1 MRFAE
6 PSTGGEA
13 YIPLGQSKRPSATA
27 VLEDVAQRFGY
38 TLTANGVT
46 GPMRMDARPAGG
58 VQVVVVKEQAGP
70 LIGQMPVTVTA
81 GGGGRGAAQE
91 IGTEVMRRL
100 RAAQRGGKL

>member
-1 MRFAE
+1 
-6 PSTGGEA
+6 
-13 YIPLGQSKRPSATA
+13 
-27 VLEDVAQRFGY
+27 
-38 TLTANGVT
+38 
-46 GPMRMDARPAGG
+46 MRMDARPAGG

-91 IGTEVMRRL
+91 IGAEVMRRL